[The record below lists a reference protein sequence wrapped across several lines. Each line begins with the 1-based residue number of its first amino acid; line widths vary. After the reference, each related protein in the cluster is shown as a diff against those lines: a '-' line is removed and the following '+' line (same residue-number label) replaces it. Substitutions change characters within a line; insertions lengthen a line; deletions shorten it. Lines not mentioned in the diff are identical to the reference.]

1 MPWHASRKGVALR
14 SRPRPGWEDLLFS
27 AETGGAQPAPPA
39 GLRPSEAPARS
50 LAVSVVTS
58 YGLQTVL
65 RAPGAREVLYFT
77 PLCSVVCSPGP
88 GCVPAVQSG
97 ASASRRR
104 RRRRHGVPGHCG
116 ECASARAA
124 AGAPPGLGRGSGQPG
139 RLGSRGSCC
148 PSWGSAAVTVP
159 CSSLTRH
166 PSSARPPS
174 ARGRE
179 ENIVH
184 VTRKRDFVDPCV
196 SGAGPRVLAWDWTQ
210 QASGFGMVGPQRSV
224 REGVCVGVGGGGGK
238 DFLRILPQVRFH
250 VIL

>member
-1 MPWHASRKGVALR
+1 M
-14 SRPRPGWEDLLFS
+14 
-27 AETGGAQPAPPA
+27 
-39 GLRPSEAPARS
+39 
-50 LAVSVVTS
+50 TS

-77 PLCSVVCSPGP
+77 RLCSVVCSPGP

-97 ASASRRR
+97 AGASRR

-124 AGAPPGLGRGSGQPG
+124 AGAPPGLGRVSGQAG
-139 RLGSRGSCC
+139 RLGSRGSWC
-148 PSWGSAAVTVP
+148 PSWGIAAVTVP
-159 CSSLTRH
+159 CCSLTRH
-166 PSSARPPS
+166 SSSLRPPS

-196 SGAGPRVLAWDWTQ
+196 SGAGLRVLAWDWTQ

-224 REGVCVGVGGGGGK
+224 REGVCVGAGGWVGGRLPENPAPSSFPRYLVGAGG
-238 DFLRILPQVRFH
+238 DASV
-250 VIL
+250 